1 MILTRKTIK
10 RIISTSD
17 TAVSDADVDD
27 NSLGAANGYEF
38 SGLAYIYV
46 EDDTPDGTTFTVT
59 GSADVVMM
67 PPGF

>member
-10 RIISTSD
+10 RIISTCD

-59 GSADVVMM
+59 CSAGVVMM